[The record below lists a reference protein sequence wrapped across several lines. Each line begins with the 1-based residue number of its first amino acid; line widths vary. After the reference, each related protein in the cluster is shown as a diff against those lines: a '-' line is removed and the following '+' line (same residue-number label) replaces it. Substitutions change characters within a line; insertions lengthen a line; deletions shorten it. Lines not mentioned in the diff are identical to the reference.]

1 MKWTAPEICLVILTL
16 TIPVSIIGLIVIR
29 LNGNVIG
36 AEAGV
41 VIMDM
46 LKYISGGVIG
56 VIAALVG
63 KKFEN

>member
-1 MKWTAPEICLVILTL
+1 MKAPEVCLIILTV
-16 TIPVSIIGLIVIR
+16 TIPVSIIAMVVLRLSGVI
-29 LNGNVIG
+29 IG
-36 AEAGV
+36 VEAGS